1 MDSIDNFNN
10 DQYFKQYMDLINQP
24 SAADA
29 IGDAF
34 LDQSNQKAY
43 GKKQRLSNSISRGI
57 GAGLKAASNS
67 SKQKQLEPLLEKIGQ
82 INAINSTLQVE
93 LAEKKQQQFKA
104 TQAFE
109 MAAPAYFEWAKA
121 KMAGDEVRSPKLA
134 RAVFDNFKNILGM
147 SDFDHEH
154 GGFFYGRDNKT
165 GEIKGVNLV
174 HYASQNGIDLNKMFG
189 PDSNFIKAASSD
201 GAAAEYQNTQ
211 ELQRQQLAMGQA
223 NIDDKRSHTNLQNM
237 QAGEIGR
244 KMNQQPEVISS
255 EDAVTQETIN
265 LQKEAIKDIYQSRV
279 SDSFYKSSM
288 KTAED
293 ILKKAQKNSSKY
305 ERNLFSRAFDKE
317 GDNIRLNKEQERLHT
332 VGAEIKGAMFKR
344 FKYRNQTEFENL
356 PDISP
361 NKTVQQNIAA
371 LQVIQDTYKEMVKGE
386 ESAISSFNELIKSQH
401 TSEGSANLTTNQSTS
416 KAPEFVQDENGN
428 IYRIE
433 D

>member
-1 MDSIDNFNN
+1 MELEN
-10 DQYFKQYMDLINQP
+10 DFTEQYFKQYMDMLKQP
-24 SAADA
+24 NELDAYAEGSYNAA
-29 IGDAF
+29 
-34 LDQSNQKAY
+34 KATDPKY
-43 GKKQRLSNSISRGI
+43 AASQQVLSGVASGFKAAANKQRQEKLSPMIEQ
-57 GAGLKAASNS
+57 AGQLYQAEAMLRS
-67 SKQKQLEPLLEKIGQ
+67 QKQEFEARDIKVKNFFQQNAVNISNFSKANQAGDTE
-82 INAINSTLQVE
+82 AINNIGSTL
-93 LAEKKQQQFKA
+93 
-104 TQAFE
+104 
-109 MAAPAYFEWAKA
+109 
-121 KMAGDEVRSPKLA
+121 VRSYKQI
-134 RAVFDNFKNILGM
+134 FNDNTI
-147 SDFDHEH
+147 
-154 GGFFYGRDNKT
+154 GGYSHTHDGEIYYENLKT
-165 GEIKGVNLV
+165 GKIEGISL
-174 HYASQNGIDLNKMFG
+174 ASLISQLGLSEALWGDDALKVMSG
-189 PDSNFIKAASSD
+189 LSS
-201 GAAAEYQNTQ
+201 GAKEKYQNTQ

-317 GDNIRLNKEQERLHT
+317 GDNIRLNEQQERLHT

-344 FKYRNQTEFENL
+344 FGYRNKEEFKNL
-356 PDISP
+356 PEISP
-361 NKTVQQNIAA
+361 NKTVKQNIAA
-371 LQVIQDTYKEMVKGE
+371 LKVIQDTYKEMVKGE
-386 ESAISSFNELIKSQH
+386 ENAISSFNKLIESQH
-401 TSEGSANLTTNQSTS
+401 TPEDSANLTTDKTTS
-416 KAPEFVQDENGN
+416 KTPEFVQDENGN